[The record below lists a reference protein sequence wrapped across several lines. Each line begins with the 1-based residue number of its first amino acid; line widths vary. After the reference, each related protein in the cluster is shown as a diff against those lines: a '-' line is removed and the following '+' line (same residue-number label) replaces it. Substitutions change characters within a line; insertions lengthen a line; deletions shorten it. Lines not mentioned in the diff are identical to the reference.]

1 MRQSYCKQFRS
12 FREYQN
18 IKRMKTKKLGS
29 NDASVPDSIE
39 QLRAEVRDQDQSAMT
54 TAGSSLAPNIDDLKS
69 RAPQKKSFVKSS
81 PGKLTSKLL
90 ESKLIRLIRPANN
103 RFSTS
108 DEFSVTKNPHD
119 IDCSKQLDSAT
130 SSATELTTS
139 SSMEPS
145 HSRLNLEP
153 IRLQITSYIKLLRKM
168 TAKHP

>member
-1 MRQSYCKQFRS
+1 
-12 FREYQN
+12 
-18 IKRMKTKKLGS
+18 MKTKKLGS

-39 QLRAEVRDQDQSAMT
+39 QLRAEVRDHDQSVMT
-54 TAGSSLAPNIDDLKS
+54 TAGNSLAPNIDDLKL